1 DNPHETLNGNGLV
14 DSGCYRHMAG
24 NKAYLVDYQGF
35 NGGPVT
41 FGGSKGSKKANN
53 SAGTQDNLDAE
64 NYEME
69 ADHAQRYYVLP
80 LWSFY
85 TSTVKS
91 SKAKNRDK
99 KLYKDTKTNEEPVD
113 QEDQAFLEELERLQ
127 RQEKEANDAAETL
140 RKTFAQNTE
149 DLLFQAGAAR
159 ANSTNYEPVDQ
170 EDQAFLEELERL
182 QRQEKEA
189 NDAAETLRKT
199 FAQNTEDLLFQAGA
213 ARANSTNYVN
223 TAITSVNTASTP
235 LNTTRTSTNQ
245 DDS

>member
-1 DNPHETLNGNGLV
+1 
-14 DSGCYRHMAG
+14 
-24 NKAYLVDYQGF
+24 
-35 NGGPVT
+35 
-41 FGGSKGSKKANN
+41 
-53 SAGTQDNLDAE
+53 
-64 NYEME
+64 ME

-159 ANSTNYEPVDQ
+159 ANSTNY
-170 EDQAFLEELERL
+170 
-182 QRQEKEA
+182 
-189 NDAAETLRKT
+189 
-199 FAQNTEDLLFQAGA
+199 
-213 ARANSTNYVN
+213 VN